1 MFQKEPKR
9 INSPS
14 VPPAEPHNSPAKQRL
29 IFPGQTKVVK
39 VDTHLCLAP
48 NVIVSGEQSLE
59 QAHCPATSHLSA
71 KLNTSTPA
79 DHPHLFVTQGHG
91 RHVQI
96 QNRHPAPTTSP
107 CGFSA
112 RNTGLACEVCGH
124 AQWRE
129 GPEQLRAA
137 KKHHIGQIEYARS
150 RHNLVNERGIGN
162 HGQWPPLRE
171 LQQDEKN

>member
-59 QAHCPATSHLSA
+59 QADCPATSHLSA
-71 KLNTSTPA
+71 KTPKFKLKLTATSHLSAKIKTLRSQSSYVSHNASSHLISLNTRTLVVGSVKS
-79 DHPHLFVTQGHG
+79 DLLK
-91 RHVQI
+91 
-96 QNRHPAPTTSP
+96 
-107 CGFSA
+107 
-112 RNTGLACEVCGH
+112 TGLV
-124 AQWRE
+124 
-129 GPEQLRAA
+129 LTIFLLS
-137 KKHHIGQIEYARS
+137 K
-150 RHNLVNERGIGN
+150 V
-162 HGQWPPLRE
+162 
-171 LQQDEKN
+171 EK

>member
-59 QAHCPATSHLSA
+59 QADCPATSHLSA
-71 KLNTSTPA
+71 KTPKFKLKFKFKFKLTATSHLSAKIKTLRSQSSYVSHNASSHLISLNTRTLVVGSVKS
-79 DHPHLFVTQGHG
+79 DLLK
-91 RHVQI
+91 
-96 QNRHPAPTTSP
+96 
-107 CGFSA
+107 
-112 RNTGLACEVCGH
+112 TGLV
-124 AQWRE
+124 
-129 GPEQLRAA
+129 LTIFLLS
-137 KKHHIGQIEYARS
+137 K
-150 RHNLVNERGIGN
+150 V
-162 HGQWPPLRE
+162 
-171 LQQDEKN
+171 EK